1 MTTSQIEALGAAL
14 SQKNTGYLKQAW
26 VALTEVLVASGNLSF
41 SDVPKELISAQSVY
55 DAQKK
60 EIAAAGLLSEMVNM
74 EAWQQKLRV
83 ATEYFSSM
91 FYAAVSDQ
99 VDKEARI
106 ADLLS
111 DFQSL
116 VKDLA
121 ANAPNIRGVHGDSRN
136 KIFASDHQTTEP
148 EQQSE
153 LQLKSETILDLAT
166 TVAEDKSE
174 AAGVATETELI
185 TSLDQLFDESIAL
198 EEQLV
203 QASEETIPLLEQEG
217 TVTLQIEARARF
229 DTSATNERVVEGI
242 LFKIDSPSE
251 AIPNVGPGLPLYIP
265 RAVALEALACL
276 DFSRPKPLDAHN
288 SLSQHAS
295 TEIVGAMT
303 SARVDGDD
311 FWVSGVLWD
320 HNQPHKVEAISAS
333 QDHLGMSVN
342 ATAEG
347 HPTEIDGRSVWQIDR
362 LRILGA
368 NILFAEKAT
377 FKKTRTN
384 VMAGTEAAILIPV
397 LASASESEIE
407 NPIPDTSESMD
418 IQAVATQIT
427 QLSEN
432 VAAMHNEVKTRLNSL
447 EPTVAQLSA
456 QMSAI
461 QAAAQ
466 EAKNQEVQAAAMQ
479 QEQEKQAQLLQ
490 NLSQLIEEKMAAI
503 VPPTKGGLKY
513 PSKPLPLAASG
524 VPATSGAGVI
534 QLQLAELTGE
544 IRAIEKNP
552 YPDTQTW
559 IELVDRKKALE
570 QQLNP
575 SAQ

>member
-1 MTTSQIEALGAAL
+1 MTTSQIEAVGAPL
-14 SQKNTGYLKQAW
+14 SQKNREYLKQSW
-26 VALTEVLVASGNLSF
+26 RDLTTVLVDTGNLSF
-41 SDVPKELISAQSVY
+41 SDLPKELVSAQSVY

-60 EIAAAGLLSEMVNM
+60 EIAAAGRLTTMVSM
-74 EAWQQKLRV
+74 EAWQQKLRLV
-83 ATEYFSSM
+83 TEYFNSM
-91 FYAAVSDQ
+91 FYGAVTTQDDNKAARVT
-99 VDKEARI
+99 E
-106 ADLLS
+106 LLS
-111 DFQSL
+111 EFQSIIR
-116 VKDLA
+116 DLA
-121 ANAPNIRGVHGDSRN
+121 ANPPNFRDAHEDSRN
-136 KIFASDHQTTEP
+136 QIYASDRQTIKP
-148 EQQSE
+148 QSE
-153 LQLKSETILDLAT
+153 LQSKPEPVLDP
-166 TVAEDKSE
+166 VVVEAEPE
-174 AAGVATETELI
+174 IAAEPEPIA
-185 TSLDQLFDESIAL
+185 SLDQLFDESIAL

-203 QASEETIPLLEQEG
+203 QASEETIQLLEQEG

-303 SARVDGDD
+303 SARVDGND

-384 VMAGTEAAILIPV
+384 VMAGAEAVISIPV
-397 LASASESEIE
+397 LASANESEIE
-407 NPIPDTSESMD
+407 NLTPDSSESMD

-427 QLSEN
+427 QLSES
-432 VAAMHNEVKTRLNSL
+432 VAAMHNEVKNRLNAL
-447 EPTVAQLSA
+447 EPTVQQLSA
-456 QMSAI
+456 QMNEI

-466 EAKNQEVQAAAMQ
+466 EAKNQELQAAEMQ
-479 QEQEKQAQLLQ
+479 QEQQKQAQLLQ
-490 NLSQLIEEKMAAI
+490 SLTQVIEEKMATI
-503 VPPTKGGLKY
+503 TPPTKGNLKY

-544 IRAIEKNP
+544 IRAVEQNP
-552 YPDTQTW
+552 YADTTRW

>member
-1 MTTSQIEALGAAL
+1 LPKM
-14 SQKNTGYLKQAW
+14 
-26 VALTEVLVASGNLSF
+26 NLR
-41 SDVPKELISAQSVY
+41 
-55 DAQKK
+55 
-60 EIAAAGLLSEMVNM
+60 
-74 EAWQQKLRV
+74 LRV
-83 ATEYFSSM
+83 NL
-91 FYAAVSDQ
+91 Q
-99 VDKEARI
+99 
-106 ADLLS
+106 
-111 DFQSL
+111 
-116 VKDLA
+116 
-121 ANAPNIRGVHGDSRN
+121 
-136 KIFASDHQTTEP
+136 P
-148 EQQSE
+148 E
-153 LQLKSETILDLAT
+153 T
-166 TVAEDKSE
+166 
-174 AAGVATETELI
+174 GLI

-377 FKKTRTN
+377 FKKTRTS
-384 VMAGTEAAILIPV
+384 VMAGAEAAILIPV

-407 NPIPDTSESMD
+407 NPTPDTSDDTMD

-427 QLSEN
+427 QLSES
-432 VAAMHNEVKTRLNSL
+432 VAAMHNDVKNRLS
-447 EPTVAQLSA
+447 
-456 QMSAI
+456 
-461 QAAAQ
+461 
-466 EAKNQEVQAAAMQ
+466 
-479 QEQEKQAQLLQ
+479 
-490 NLSQLIEEKMAAI
+490 
-503 VPPTKGGLKY
+503 
-513 PSKPLPLAASG
+513 
-524 VPATSGAGVI
+524 
-534 QLQLAELTGE
+534 
-544 IRAIEKNP
+544 NP
-552 YPDTQTW
+552 
-559 IELVDRKKALE
+559 
-570 QQLNP
+570 
-575 SAQ
+575 